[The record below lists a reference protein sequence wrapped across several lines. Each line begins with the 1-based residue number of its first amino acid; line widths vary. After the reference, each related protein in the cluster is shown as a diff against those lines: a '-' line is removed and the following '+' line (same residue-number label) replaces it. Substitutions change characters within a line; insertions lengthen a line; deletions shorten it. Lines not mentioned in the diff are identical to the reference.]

1 MAELS
6 PLQGVGGKPN
16 KTMNFQAGAAQ
27 VDITPPLG
35 TLINGDFITHYARYI
50 HDPLYAKALVL
61 QRNNTLVALVM
72 VDICAMP
79 KDLLDEVKQ
88 LIQNQTG
95 IVPQNVLIAST
106 HTHAAGSVAS
116 LLLGA
121 ADLPYRQ
128 KLPGFLVEAVVEA
141 TQQLR
146 PAKVGFGAVE
156 VPEHVVCRRFFMKEG
171 YAARNPVTGGL
182 DGVKTNPFGDEQ
194 QIDRRVVPIDPQVGF
209 LAVKGLDDQWI
220 SVLANYSLHYVGDW
234 ENGTITAD
242 YFGVFSDELRRQLG
256 AGSAFVGMMSNG
268 TSGEANIWDFL
279 DPDRYPK
286 EHFAKSNLIGEDIA
300 ARVGKALQIVDW
312 QTNPDLFARY
322 AEVPTGVRKPSA
334 DELETARSVVAVS
347 QYEAIQQVDAD
358 ALHRIYAREQVLL
371 NDYPDTILFPVQA
384 IQIGTGQIGALGG
397 EFFAETGL
405 RLKQNRSG
413 SPYFTITM
421 ANGYVGYVP
430 PAHEIQRGGYET
442 WRCRTSFL
450 ELSAEER
457 IRTKLV
463 DLLDKKDLEAVNYEV

>member
-1 MAELS
+1 
-6 PLQGVGGKPN
+6 
-16 KTMNFQAGAAQ
+16 MNESAFQAGAAR

-35 TLINGDFITHYARYI
+35 TLINGDFITHYARFI

-61 QRNNTLVALVM
+61 QQGKTTLALVI

-79 KDLLDEVKQ
+79 KDLLDEVKIA
-88 LIQNQTG
+88 LQNETG
-95 IVPQNVLIAST
+95 LLPQQVLIAST

-128 KLPGFLVEAVVEA
+128 KLPALLIESVKAA
-141 TQQLR
+141 LQHRR
-146 PAKVGFGAVE
+146 PAKIGFGAVD

-171 YAARNPVTGGL
+171 YQALNPVTGGL

-194 QIDRRVVPIDPQVGF
+194 QIDRRVAPVDPQVSF

-242 YFGVFSDELRRQLG
+242 YFGVFSEEIGRLLQ
-256 AGSAFVGMMSNG
+256 AGPGFVGMMSNG

-286 EHFAKSNLIGEDIA
+286 AHFAKSELIGKDIA
-300 ARVGKALQIVDW
+300 GKVANALQAIGW
-312 QTNPDLFARY
+312 QEAPELSARY
-322 AEVPTGVRKPSA
+322 TEVAAGVRKPSA
-334 DELETARSVVAVS
+334 EELDAAKKLAAES
-347 QYEAIQQVDAD
+347 QYETIQQVDRD
-358 ALHRIYAREQVLL
+358 ALRRIYAREQVLL
-371 NDYPDTILFPVQA
+371 NDYPDTNLFPVQA
-384 IQIGTGQIGALGG
+384 LQIGTGRIGALGA

-405 RLKQNRSG
+405 KLKQNHQ
-413 SPYFTITM
+413 PYFTITM
-421 ANGYVGYVP
+421 ANGYIGYVP
-430 PAHEIQRGGYET
+430 PAHEIERGGYET

-450 ELSAEER
+450 EPGAEEA
-457 IRTKLV
+457 IRTQLV
-463 DLLDKKDLEAVNYEV
+463 ELLKAEAERPVYSSYEIKQYER

>member
-1 MAELS
+1 
-6 PLQGVGGKPN
+6 
-16 KTMNFQAGAAQ
+16 MNAQDFRAGAAQ
-27 VDITPPLG
+27 VDITPTLG

-50 HDPLYAKALVL
+50 HDQLYAKALVL
-61 QRNNTLVALVM
+61 KQGETVVAMVI

-79 KDLLDEVKQ
+79 RDFLDEVKII
-88 LIQNQTG
+88 IQHQTG
-95 IVPQNVLIAST
+95 ILPQNVLIAST

-128 KLPGFLVEAVVEA
+128 KLPGLIVEAVTLA
-141 TQQLR
+141 AQNLR
-146 PAKVGFGAVE
+146 PAKVGFGAVD
-156 VPEHVVCRRFFMKEG
+156 VPEHVVCRRFFMKAG

-194 QIDRRVVPIDPQVGF
+194 QIDRRVVPVDPQVGF
-209 LAVKGLDDQWI
+209 LAVKGLDDRWI

-242 YFGVFSDELRRQLG
+242 YFGVFSVEIGRLLNADT
-256 AGSAFVGMMSNG
+256 AFVGMMSNG

-286 EHFAKSNLIGEDIA
+286 QHFAKSELIGKDIA
-300 ARVGKALQIVDW
+300 GKVFGALQTVDW
-312 QTNPDLFARY
+312 QVDPVLSAQY
-322 AEVPTGVRKPSA
+322 AEVLTGVRKPSES
-334 DELETARSVVAVS
+334 DLEAAKSVVAVT
-347 QYEAIQQVDAD
+347 QYEEIKTVDA
-358 ALHRIYAREQVLL
+358 AVLRQIYAREQVLL
-371 NDYPDTILFPVQA
+371 DAYPDTNSFPVQA
-384 IQIGTGQIGALGG
+384 IRIGDGQIGALGG

-405 RLKQNRSG
+405 RLKQNRS
-413 SPYFTITM
+413 PYFTITM
-421 ANGYVGYVP
+421 ANGYIGYVP
-430 PAHEIQRGGYET
+430 PAHEIERGGYET

-450 ELSAEER
+450 ELSAEES

-463 DLLDKKDLEAVNYEV
+463 ELLEN

>member
-1 MAELS
+1 
-6 PLQGVGGKPN
+6 
-16 KTMNFQAGAAQ
+16 MNVPTFQAGAAR

-35 TLINGDFITHYARYI
+35 TLINGDFITHYARFI

-61 QRNNTLVALVM
+61 QQGETTVALVI

-79 KDLLDEVKQ
+79 KDFLDAVKRD
-88 LIQNQTG
+88 IQEQTG
-95 IVPQNVLIAST
+95 LLPQNILISST

-128 KLPGFLVEAVVEA
+128 KLPGLLVESVKAA
-141 TQQLR
+141 LQNRR
-146 PAKVGFGAVE
+146 PAKIGFGAVD

-171 YAARNPVTGGL
+171 YQALNPVTGGL

-194 QIDRRVVPIDPQVGF
+194 QIDRRVVPVDPEVGF

-220 SVLANYSLHYVGDW
+220 SLLANYSLHYVGDW
-234 ENGTITAD
+234 ENGSITAD
-242 YFGVFSDELRRQLG
+242 YFGVFSEEIGRLLQ
-256 AGSAFVGMMSNG
+256 AGSGFVGMMSNG

-279 DPDRYPK
+279 DPDRYPT
-286 EHFAKSNLIGEDIA
+286 EQFAKSELIGKAIA
-300 ARVGKALQIVDW
+300 GKVFSALQTVEW
-312 QTNPDLFARY
+312 QTAPALSAQY
-322 AEVPTGVRKPSA
+322 AEVTAGVRKPSA
-334 DELETARSVVAVS
+334 DELEVARELVAETY
-347 QYEAIQQVDAD
+347 YEAIQQVDMD
-358 ALHRIYAREQVLL
+358 VLRRIYAREQVLL
-371 NDYPDTILFPVQA
+371 NDYPDTIEFPVQA
-384 IQIGTGQIGALGG
+384 LQIGTGRIGALGG

-405 RLKQNRSG
+405 KLKQSH

-430 PAHEIQRGGYET
+430 PAHEIERGGYET

-450 ELSAEER
+450 EPGAEET
-457 IRTKLV
+457 IRTKLAE
-463 DLLDKKDLEAVNYEV
+463 LLKTQAERPVYS

>member
-1 MAELS
+1 
-6 PLQGVGGKPN
+6 
-16 KTMNFQAGAAQ
+16 MNVPTFQAGAAR

-35 TLINGDFITHYARYI
+35 TLINGDFITHYARFI

-61 QRNNTLVALVM
+61 QQGETTVALVI

-79 KDLLDEVKQ
+79 KDLLDKVK
-88 LIQNQTG
+88 LDIHEQTG
-95 IVPQNVLIAST
+95 LLPQNILIAST

-128 KLPGFLVEAVVEA
+128 KLPGLLVESVKAA
-141 TQQLR
+141 LQNRRL
-146 PAKVGFGAVE
+146 AKIGFGAVD

-171 YAARNPVTGGL
+171 YQALNPVTGGL

-194 QIDRRVVPIDPQVGF
+194 QIDRRVVPVDPEVGF

-220 SVLANYSLHYVGDW
+220 SLLANYSLHYVGDW
-234 ENGTITAD
+234 ENGSITAD
-242 YFGVFSDELRRQLG
+242 YFGVFSEEIGRLLQ
-256 AGSAFVGMMSNG
+256 AGSGFVGMMSNG

-279 DPDRYPK
+279 DPDRYPT
-286 EHFAKSNLIGEDIA
+286 EQFAKSELIGKAIA
-300 ARVGKALQIVDW
+300 GKVFSALQTVEW
-312 QTNPDLFARY
+312 QTAPALSAQY
-322 AEVPTGVRKPSA
+322 AEVTAGVRKPSA
-334 DELETARSVVAVS
+334 DELEAARKLVAETY
-347 QYEAIQQVDAD
+347 YEAIQQVDMD
-358 ALHRIYAREQVLL
+358 VLRRIYAREQVLL
-371 NDYPDTILFPVQA
+371 NDYPDTIEFPVQA
-384 IQIGTGQIGALGG
+384 IQIGNGQIGALGG

-405 RLKQNRSG
+405 RLKQSH

-430 PAHEIQRGGYET
+430 PAHEIERGGYET

-450 ELSAEER
+450 EPGAEET
-457 IRTKLV
+457 IRTKLA
-463 DLLDKKDLEAVNYEV
+463 DLLKTQAERPVYS